1 MPHLRRA
8 IAVLGEDGDRVAL
21 GGLWAELSES
31 LWMAGLGDEASA
43 ASDRSVEVLGNSTS
57 RERAEALGW
66 RSRLS
71 MLLGRYRDAI
81 PPGTEAVG
89 LARTI
94 NASRELS
101 RALNALGTSLAMVG
115 NQQGLFMLREAF
127 AMIDDPIAYY
137 VVPLTARVEATGA
150 LLAHD
155 PGAPGRISRLVDLL
169 RTVHDSVVPA
179 DTWPGTSEP
188 GCVSPRLSCREPKT
202 TRRRGSGAR
211 HCCGSARSL
220 TQSMSSMR
228 RCGLPRRSRQLGNT
242 ANAEAELA
250 PAYER
255 ARSIGAV
262 PLVAEMEAI
271 ARRAR
276 LKLSAMP
283 QVGLTANVGSPA
295 VSVKCSSW
303 CRKAGRIVRSVSPYS
318 SARRP
323 PASMYPTSW
332 PSLERRTEQRPAR
345 RRGHWDWTDSS
356 AAHSVCANPV
366 TIGSLSPYPEPA
378 LGGVTDMAE
387 SQATPQPAA
396 DPGNTLGIVGLILAI
411 IPCTS
416 TIGMVLSIVAYI
428 ISRRASFQ
436 NSKALAGIIIGA
448 AWLVLG
454 FILQIT
460 MGLISGIFQMGN

>member
-1 MPHLRRA
+1 MLAGERARDLYAFAEAQQHFERAAELRGQVSDAVAAGAPPTWELLRNAAHCARYSGDIRAGAVPHLRRA

-115 NQQGLFMLREAF
+115 NQEGMSMLREAF

-137 VVPLTARVEATGA
+137 VVPLIARVEATGA

-169 RTVHDSVVPA
+169 RTVHDSVVPGGYLA
-179 DTWPGTSEP
+179 GNVGAWLCLTEAELSRAKDDAAPGLWREALLRIREVTYAEHELYAAL
-188 GCVSPRLSCREPKT
+188 RLAEALAA
-202 TRRRGSGAR
+202 TRD
-211 HCCGSARSL
+211 
-220 TQSMSSMR
+220 
-228 RCGLPRRSRQLGNT
+228 T

-283 QVGLTANVGSPA
+283 QVGADSERGLTGREREVLVLVSQGRTNREIGQSLFISEKTASVHVSNILAKLGAANRAEAGA
-295 VSVKCSSW
+295 
-303 CRKAGRIVRSVSPYS
+303 KAR
-318 SARRP
+318 
-323 PASMYPTSW
+323 
-332 PSLERRTEQRPAR
+332 
-345 RRGHWDWTDSS
+345 
-356 AAHSVCANPV
+356 
-366 TIGSLSPYPEPA
+366 A
-378 LGGVTDMAE
+378 LGLDR
-387 SQATPQPAA
+387 
-396 DPGNTLGIVGLILAI
+396 I
-411 IPCTS
+411 
-416 TIGMVLSIVAYI
+416 
-428 ISRRASFQ
+428 
-436 NSKALAGIIIGA
+436 
-448 AWLVLG
+448 
-454 FILQIT
+454 
-460 MGLISGIFQMGN
+460 